1 MKKKMTGAEILLE
14 SLIAEGVDTLF
25 GYPGGQILTVYD
37 KLYDYSDRLNHVLV
51 RHEQGAIH
59 AAQGYARATSRP
71 GVVMVTSGPG
81 ATNVITGVA
90 DSMIDSTPVIVIA
103 GQVGTALLGS
113 DAFQETD
120 VVGMTRPIDKWTFQ
134 IRRAEDVAPA
144 VAKAFHIATT
154 GRPGPVVLDFTRD
167 AQVGEAEFEYR
178 KCSSMRS
185 YVPEKEISV
194 EAVEAAAKLI
204 DEAERPLVVYGQG
217 VLLSHAEKQLQDF
230 LKKGGIPA
238 ASTLLGL
245 SALPSDFPY
254 YLGMAGMHGNIA
266 ANMMTQRCD
275 VLIAVGM
282 RFDDRVT
289 GKVSEYARQAKVIHI
304 DIDETEIGKI
314 IPVEVGIAGDAA
326 KVLEMLTARI
336 RFAFHDEWRL
346 TARGYFE
353 VEDREV
359 MAPELRPG
367 AGPLNMGEVVAKVS
381 ELSGGDAIVVTDV
394 GQNQMSSARYS
405 RFTRSRS
412 FISSGGLGTMGFGLP
427 AAIGAKLGRPDRQVC
442 LFVGDGGLQ
451 MTIQEL
457 GTIMQTGAAVKIV
470 LLDNNWLGNVRQW
483 QELFYDE
490 RYSQTRMMNPDYS
503 KIAEAY
509 GIACRTVERREEL
522 DDAVREMLDSPQAF
536 ILDAHIR
543 EQGMV
548 YPMIPAGR
556 RVDEIM
562 LNKDKWFEENGQS

>member
-1 MKKKMTGAEILLE
+1 
-14 SLIAEGVDTLF
+14 
-25 GYPGGQILTVYD
+25 
-37 KLYDYSDRLNHVLV
+37 
-51 RHEQGAIH
+51 
-59 AAQGYARATSRP
+59 
-71 GVVMVTSGPG
+71 
-81 ATNVITGVA
+81 
-90 DSMIDSTPVIVIA
+90 
-103 GQVGTALLGS
+103 
-113 DAFQETD
+113 
-120 VVGMTRPIDKWTFQ
+120 
-134 IRRAEDVAPA
+134 
-144 VAKAFHIATT
+144 
-154 GRPGPVVLDFTRD
+154 
-167 AQVGEAEFEYR
+167 
-178 KCSSMRS
+178 
-185 YVPEKEISV
+185 
-194 EAVEAAAKLI
+194 
-204 DEAERPLVVYGQG
+204 
-217 VLLSHAEKQLQDF
+217 
-230 LKKGGIPA
+230 
-238 ASTLLGL
+238 
-245 SALPSDFPY
+245 
-254 YLGMAGMHGNIA
+254 MHGNIA

-275 VLIAVGM
+275 VLVAVGM

-314 IPVEVGIAGDAA
+314 IPVEVGIVGDAA

-483 QELFYDE
+483 QELFYGE